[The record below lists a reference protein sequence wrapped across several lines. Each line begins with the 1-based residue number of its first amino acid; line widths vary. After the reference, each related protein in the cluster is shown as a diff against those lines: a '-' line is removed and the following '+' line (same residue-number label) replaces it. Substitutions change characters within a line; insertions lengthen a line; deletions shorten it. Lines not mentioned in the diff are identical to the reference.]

1 MATSVLALEPA
12 ASLKPALLERASSAA
27 LGQIPVTRRS
37 SQPNYISDLG
47 LRALPDPFDFL
58 QLSLKSFPEFH
69 ALLSDERLGRGVD
82 RVHLAWKNGA
92 GTDGDLAGVL
102 DAYVSF
108 AGLWGHARALAL
120 RVADDVRRP
129 SEYRTQLYLAAILAA
144 TTGASNSHDHT
155 VMDLFQEAAE
165 NAPSVTDRCLVRL
178 RSAAWRAKRKNDAS
192 SARAE
197 LVSIRR
203 IARDALINGEIASAD
218 HDIISAST
226 LNLEALTFVRAG
238 ENGPAAMLMDEA
250 MDLCQNDLWVT
261 LDYDAGYRYQTQI
274 RTNVAQMAWKLADRQ
289 KALSFLEQNLSV
301 TAHQHPSSRSESLSI
316 AAYYYYLDTQHTF
329 ALSLAEEAYLIIAAE
344 GSPNRLAK
352 LRKVAVAIL
361 DSMQLTDEAA
371 WVLARIE
378 EDPLGFDSDLLG
390 RTF

>member
-1 MATSVLALEPA
+1 
-12 ASLKPALLERASSAA
+12 
-27 LGQIPVTRRS
+27 
-37 SQPNYISDLG
+37 
-47 LRALPDPFDFL
+47 
-58 QLSLKSFPEFH
+58 
-69 ALLSDERLGRGVD
+69 
-82 RVHLAWKNGA
+82 
-92 GTDGDLAGVL
+92 
-102 DAYVSF
+102 
-108 AGLWGHARALAL
+108 
-120 RVADDVRRP
+120 
-129 SEYRTQLYLAAILAA
+129 
-144 TTGASNSHDHT
+144 
-155 VMDLFQEAAE
+155 MDLFQEAAE